1 MDNEKS
7 EIFLSFFSEE
17 IRPAR
22 LLKHNIEKAFSYEFK
37 VFMSPENIQHG
48 QDWFQEIGK
57 ALKQCKII
65 ILFCSPIS
73 VKKEWMHFEAGCAY
87 SLGIPI
93 ITICHSDLNVKDLP
107 SNLTRFHNAE
117 ITEDIEVLKKI
128 FEDIQKILKYKK
140 QLSINYQEVLDEMN
154 DEKNNIT
161 QEYKRISKI
170 FASVLK
176 KLKNPCKLQVQKEFN
191 KKYLKDLNIE
201 VETAKSHLKELG
213 YYSGKIDNQVT
224 PSFINSIINYQ
235 SQNSVEP
242 VDGLLGIITY
252 DSILGAI
259 ASKDR

>member
-1 MDNEKS
+1 MNNKKS
-7 EIFLSFFSEE
+7 EIFLSFYSEE

-22 LLKHNIEKAFSYEFK
+22 LLKQIIEEAFSYNYN
-37 VFMSPENIQHG
+37 VFMSSENIQHG
-48 QDWFQEIGK
+48 KDWFQEISN

-87 SLGIPI
+87 NLGKTI
-93 ITICHSDLNVKDLP
+93 ITICHSGLKVKDLP

-117 ITEDIEVLKKI
+117 ITEDIEVMKKL
-128 FEDIQKILKYKK
+128 FKDIQDILEYKK
-140 QLSINYQEVLDEMN
+140 QISIDYQVALDKMI

-191 KKYLKDLNIE
+191 KKYLEDLNIE
-201 VETAKSHLKELG
+201 VETAKTHLSELG
-213 YYSGKIDNQVT
+213 YYSGTIDSQVT
-224 PSFINSIINYQ
+224 QTFIDSIINYQ

-259 ASKDR
+259 ALKDR